1 MIPNISWLLKKS
13 KQFTSFVFKKMFGV
27 VALLLCIS
35 LFKIS
40 YIFSLV
46 VFLPLCDDIP
56 LMIDIYTEIRKRYG
70 NVRRARGYYLY
81 TEKNVRLLD
90 LWLDGGKA
98 ILGRRTGQANLVC
111 KQFLDKG
118 LTGFLPTKADVQLRR
133 ALEALLP
140 DYPVIC
146 WYETQ
151 DKAERIV
158 GSVLQADQ
166 NGTAQPLPVW
176 RPFLDIDPASASQEP
191 IADSIMLVTPAYP
204 VPCGIIA
211 ACSRFEER
219 LPPSDVLFPPL
230 AYSLARAFF
239 DLKHKMEEFQLKE
252 INIEDGHHS
261 KAAGRCARVSHTI
274 VKKRQ
279 AALNRKAEA
288 ERLIPDV
295 WTQKGWYLFPHIP
308 EAEYPAFFLQAL
320 DAHVLI
326 SPEYDMPSIL
336 PDCESYAELIRFL
349 KLRNT

>member
-27 VALLLCIS
+27 VTFLLCIS

-46 VFLPLCDDIP
+46 VFLPLCDDIC
-56 LMIDIYTEIRKRYG
+56 LMIDIYAEIRTRYG

-98 ILGRRTGQANLVC
+98 ILGRRAGQANLVY

-140 DYPVIC
+140 DYPVIR

-151 DKAERIV
+151 DKAERIA
-158 GSVLQADQ
+158 GSVLQAGQ
-166 NGTAQPLPVW
+166 NGTVQPLPVW
-176 RPFLDIDPASASQEP
+176 RPFLDLASDSQEP
-191 IADSIMLVTPAYP
+191 IADNIMLVTPAYP
-204 VPCGIIA
+204 VPCGILVA
-211 ACSRFEER
+211 GSRFEER

-239 DLKHKMEEFQLKE
+239 DLKHKMEELQLKE
-252 INIEDGHHS
+252 IKIEDGHHS
-261 KAAGRCARVSHTI
+261 EMAGRSARVSHTI

-279 AALNRKAEA
+279 AVLNRKAEA
-288 ERLIPDV
+288 ECLIPGV
-295 WTQKGWYLFPHIP
+295 WTQKGWSLFPHIP

-326 SPEYDMPSIL
+326 SPEYGTPSIL

-349 KLRNT
+349 KMRNA

>member
-1 MIPNISWLLKKS
+1 MVPL
-13 KQFTSFVFKKMFGV
+13 TYPYFVG
-27 VALLLCIS
+27 I
-35 LFKIS
+35 
-40 YIFSLV
+40 YLV
-46 VFLPLCDDIP
+46 VFLPLCDDSFP
-56 LMIDIYTEIRKRYG
+56 MIDIYTEIRKRYG
-70 NVRRARGYYLY
+70 NIRRARGYYLY

-140 DYPVIC
+140 DYPVIR

-151 DKAERIV
+151 GKAERIAASAMPA
-158 GSVLQADQ
+158 GQ
-166 NGTAQPLPVW
+166 NGTRQPLPIW
-176 RPFLDIDPASASQEP
+176 RPFLDLDSASDPQEP
-191 IADSIMLVTPAYP
+191 IADGIMLVTPAYP

-211 ACSRFEER
+211 AGSRFEES
-219 LPPSDVLFPPL
+219 LPPSDVLFPPF

-252 INIEDGHHS
+252 IKIEDGHHS
-261 KAAGRCARVSHTI
+261 EAAGRCARVSHTI

-288 ERLIPDV
+288 ERLIPGV
-295 WTQKGWYLFPHIP
+295 WEQKGWYLFPYIP

-326 SPEYDMPSIL
+326 SPEYGTPSIL
-336 PDCESYAELIRFL
+336 PDCESYTELIRFL

>member
-1 MIPNISWLLKKS
+1 
-13 KQFTSFVFKKMFGV
+13 
-27 VALLLCIS
+27 
-35 LFKIS
+35 
-40 YIFSLV
+40 
-46 VFLPLCDDIP
+46 
-56 LMIDIYTEIRKRYG
+56 MIDIYTEIRKRYG
-70 NVRRARGYYLY
+70 NIRRARGYYLY
-81 TEKNVRLLD
+81 TEKNVRLFD

-118 LTGFLPTKADVQLRR
+118 LTGSLPTKADVQLRR
-133 ALEALLP
+133 ALESLLP
-140 DYPVIC
+140 DYPIIR

-151 DKAERIV
+151 DKAERIA
-158 GSVLQADQ
+158 GSVLPVGQ

-176 RPFLDIDPASASQEP
+176 RPFLDLDPASDSQEP
-191 IADSIMLVTPAYP
+191 IADNLMLVTPAYP

-211 ACSRFEER
+211 AGSRFEGR
-219 LPPSDVLFPPL
+219 LPPSDVLLPPL

-239 DLKHKMEEFQLKE
+239 DLKHKMEELQIKE
-252 INIEDGHHS
+252 IKIEDGHYS
-261 KAAGRCARVSHTI
+261 EAAGRSARVSHTI

-288 ERLIPDV
+288 ERLIPGV

-308 EAEYPAFFLQAL
+308 EAEYPALFLQAL

-326 SPEYDMPSIL
+326 SPEYGTPSIL
-336 PDCESYAELIRFL
+336 PDCESYAELIQFL

>member
-1 MIPNISWLLKKS
+1 M
-13 KQFTSFVFKKMFGV
+13 
-27 VALLLCIS
+27 
-35 LFKIS
+35 
-40 YIFSLV
+40 
-46 VFLPLCDDIP
+46 
-56 LMIDIYTEIRKRYG
+56 
-70 NVRRARGYYLY
+70 
-81 TEKNVRLLD
+81 
-90 LWLDGGKA
+90 
-98 ILGRRTGQANLVC
+98 
-111 KQFLDKG
+111 
-118 LTGFLPTKADVQLRR
+118 PTKADAQLRR

-140 DYPVIC
+140 DYPVIR

-151 DKAERIV
+151 DKAERIA

-166 NGTAQPLPVW
+166 NGTVQPLPVW
-176 RPFLDIDPASASQEP
+176 RPFLDLDPASDSQEP
-191 IADSIMLVTPAYP
+191 IADGIMLVTPAYP

-211 ACSRFEER
+211 AGSRFEER

-261 KAAGRCARVSHTI
+261 ETAGRSARVSHTI

-279 AALNRKAEA
+279 AVLNRKAEV
-288 ERLIPDV
+288 ERLIPGV
-295 WTQKGWYLFPHIP
+295 WEQKGWYLFPHVP

-326 SPEYDMPSIL
+326 SPEYGTPSIL

>member
-1 MIPNISWLLKKS
+1 MR
-13 KQFTSFVFKKMFGV
+13 
-27 VALLLCIS
+27 S
-35 LFKIS
+35 LS
-40 YIFSLV
+40 TCSLV
-46 VFLPLCDDIP
+46 VFLPLCDDSA

-118 LTGFLPTKADVQLRR
+118 LTGFLPTKADAQLRR

-140 DYPVIC
+140 DYPVIR

-151 DKAERIV
+151 DKAERIA
-158 GSVLQADQ
+158 GSVLYAGQTDAV
-166 NGTAQPLPVW
+166 QPLPVW
-176 RPFLDIDPASASQEP
+176 RPFLDFDSASDSKEP
-191 IADSIMLVTPAYP
+191 IADSLMLVTPAYP

-211 ACSRFEER
+211 AGSRFEER
-219 LPPSDVLFPPL
+219 LPPSDILFPPL

-239 DLKHKMEEFQLKE
+239 DLKRKMEELQLKE
-252 INIEDGHHS
+252 IKLDELKLADEHHS
-261 KAAGRCARVSHTI
+261 EAAGRSARVSRII

-288 ERLIPDV
+288 VRLVPSI

-308 EAEYPAFFLQAL
+308 EAEYPALFSQAL

-326 SPEYDMPSIL
+326 SPEYGTPSIL

-349 KLRNT
+349 KLRNERNA

>member
-1 MIPNISWLLKKS
+1 
-13 KQFTSFVFKKMFGV
+13 
-27 VALLLCIS
+27 
-35 LFKIS
+35 
-40 YIFSLV
+40 
-46 VFLPLCDDIP
+46 
-56 LMIDIYTEIRKRYG
+56 MIDIYTEIRKRYG

-118 LTGFLPTKADVQLRR
+118 LIGFLPTKADVQLRR

-140 DYPVIC
+140 DYPVIR

-151 DKAERIV
+151 DKAERIA
-158 GSVLQADQ
+158 GSVLQAGQ

-176 RPFLDIDPASASQEP
+176 RPFLDLALASDSQEP
-191 IADSIMLVTPAYP
+191 IADGIMLVTPAYP

-211 ACSRFEER
+211 AGSRFEER

-239 DLKHKMEEFQLKE
+239 DLKHKMDEFRM
-252 INIEDGHHS
+252 EDGQRS
-261 KAAGRCARVSHTI
+261 GAAGRSARVSHTI

-288 ERLIPDV
+288 ERLIPGV

-308 EAEYPAFFLQAL
+308 EAEYPALFLQAL

-326 SPEYDMPSIL
+326 SPEYGTPSIL

-349 KLRNT
+349 KLRNA

>member
-70 NVRRARGYYLY
+70 NVR
-81 TEKNVRLLD
+81 LLD

-98 ILGRRTGQANLVC
+98 ILGRRAGQANLVC

-140 DYPVIC
+140 DYPVIR

-151 DKAERIV
+151 DKAERIA
-158 GSVLQADQ
+158 GSVLQAGQ
-166 NGTAQPLPVW
+166 NGAVQPLPVW
-176 RPFLDIDPASASQEP
+176 RPFLDLDLASDSQEP
-191 IADSIMLVTPAYP
+191 IADGIMLVTPAYP

-211 ACSRFEER
+211 AGSRFEER
-219 LPPSDVLFPPL
+219 LPPADVLFPPL

-239 DLKHKMEEFQLKE
+239 DLKRKMEELQLKE
-252 INIEDGHHS
+252 IKMADGHHS
-261 KAAGRCARVSHTI
+261 EAAGRSARVSHTI
-274 VKKRQ
+274 AKKRQ

-288 ERLIPDV
+288 ERLILGV

-326 SPEYDMPSIL
+326 SPEYGTPSIL
-336 PDCESYAELIRFL
+336 PDCKSYAELIRFL

>member
-1 MIPNISWLLKKS
+1 
-13 KQFTSFVFKKMFGV
+13 
-27 VALLLCIS
+27 
-35 LFKIS
+35 
-40 YIFSLV
+40 
-46 VFLPLCDDIP
+46 
-56 LMIDIYTEIRKRYG
+56 MIDIYAEIRTRYG

-98 ILGRRTGQANLVC
+98 ILGRRAGQANLVC

-140 DYPVIC
+140 DYPVIR

-151 DKAERIV
+151 DKAERIA
-158 GSVLQADQ
+158 GSVLQAGQ
-166 NGTAQPLPVW
+166 NGTVQPLPVW
-176 RPFLDIDPASASQEP
+176 RPFLVLASASQEP
-191 IADSIMLVTPAYP
+191 IGDSIMLVTPAYP

-211 ACSRFEER
+211 AGSWFEER

-239 DLKHKMEEFQLKE
+239 DLKRKMEELQLKE

-261 KAAGRCARVSHTI
+261 ETAGRIARVSHTI
-274 VKKRQ
+274 AKKRQ

-288 ERLIPDV
+288 ERLIPGV

-308 EAEYPAFFLQAL
+308 EAEYPALFLQAL

-326 SPEYDMPSIL
+326 SPEYGAPSIL

-349 KLRNT
+349 KLRNV

>member
-27 VALLLCIS
+27 VTFLLCIS

-46 VFLPLCDDIP
+46 VFLPLCDDIC
-56 LMIDIYTEIRKRYG
+56 LMIDIYAEIRTRYG

-98 ILGRRTGQANLVC
+98 ILGRRAGQANLVC

-140 DYPVIC
+140 DYPVIR

-151 DKAERIV
+151 DTAERIA
-158 GSVLQADQ
+158 GSVLQAGQ
-166 NGTAQPLPVW
+166 NGTVQPLPVW
-176 RPFLDIDPASASQEP
+176 RPFLDLASDSQEP
-191 IADSIMLVTPAYP
+191 IADNIMLVTPAYP
-204 VPCGIIA
+204 VPCGILVA
-211 ACSRFEER
+211 GSRFEER

-239 DLKHKMEEFQLKE
+239 DLKHKMEELQLKE
-252 INIEDGHHS
+252 IKIEDGHHS
-261 KAAGRCARVSHTI
+261 ETAGRSARVSHTI

-279 AALNRKAEA
+279 AVLNRKAEV
-288 ERLIPDV
+288 ERLIPGV

-326 SPEYDMPSIL
+326 SPEYGTPSIL

>member
-1 MIPNISWLLKKS
+1 MVPL
-13 KQFTSFVFKKMFGV
+13 TYPYFVG
-27 VALLLCIS
+27 I
-35 LFKIS
+35 
-40 YIFSLV
+40 YLV
-46 VFLPLCDDIP
+46 VFLPLCDDSFP
-56 LMIDIYTEIRKRYG
+56 MIDIYTEIRKRYG
-70 NVRRARGYYLY
+70 NIRRARGYYLY

-90 LWLDGGKA
+90 LWLDGGTA

-118 LTGFLPTKADVQLRR
+118 LTGFLPTKADAQLRR

-140 DYPVIC
+140 DYPVIR
-146 WYETQ
+146 WYATRE
-151 DKAERIV
+151 KAEQIA
-158 GSVLQADQ
+158 GSALQSYPKEA
-166 NGTAQPLPVW
+166 AQPLPVW
-176 RPFLDIDPASASQEP
+176 RPFLDLDSASDPQEP
-191 IADSIMLVTPAYP
+191 IADGIMLVTPAYP

-211 ACSRFEER
+211 AGSRFEES

-239 DLKHKMEEFQLKE
+239 DLKRKMEELQLKE
-252 INIEDGHHS
+252 IKIEDGQHS
-261 KAAGRCARVSHTI
+261 EAAGRCARVSHTI

-288 ERLIPDV
+288 ERLIPSV

-326 SPEYDMPSIL
+326 SPEYGTPSIL

-349 KLRNT
+349 KLRNV

>member
-1 MIPNISWLLKKS
+1 
-13 KQFTSFVFKKMFGV
+13 
-27 VALLLCIS
+27 
-35 LFKIS
+35 
-40 YIFSLV
+40 
-46 VFLPLCDDIP
+46 
-56 LMIDIYTEIRKRYG
+56 MIDIYTEIRKRYG

-81 TEKNVRLLD
+81 TEKNARLLD

-118 LTGFLPTKADVQLRR
+118 LIGFLPTKADVQLRR
-133 ALEALLP
+133 ALDALLP
-140 DYPVIC
+140 NYPVIR

-151 DKAERIV
+151 DKAERIAA
-158 GSVLQADQ
+158 SVMPAGQ
-166 NGTAQPLPVW
+166 NGAVQPLPVW
-176 RPFLDIDPASASQEP
+176 RPFLDPAPASQEP
-191 IADSIMLVTPAYP
+191 IVDSIMLVTPAYP
-204 VPCGIIA
+204 VPCSIIA
-211 ACSRFEER
+211 ADSRFEER

-239 DLKHKMEEFQLKE
+239 DLKRKMQELQLKE
-252 INIEDGHHS
+252 INIENGHHS
-261 KAAGRCARVSHTI
+261 KAAGRSARVSHTI

-279 AALNRKAEA
+279 AVLNRKAEA
-288 ERLIPDV
+288 ERLIPSV

-308 EAEYPAFFLQAL
+308 EAEYSAFFLQAL

-326 SPEYDMPSIL
+326 SPEYGTPSIL

>member
-1 MIPNISWLLKKS
+1 MVPL
-13 KQFTSFVFKKMFGV
+13 TYPYFVG
-27 VALLLCIS
+27 I
-35 LFKIS
+35 
-40 YIFSLV
+40 YLV
-46 VFLPLCDDIP
+46 VFLPLCDDSFP
-56 LMIDIYTEIRKRYG
+56 MIDIYTEIRKRYG

-140 DYPVIC
+140 DYPVIR

-151 DKAERIV
+151 NKAERIAASAMPA
-158 GSVLQADQ
+158 GQ
-166 NGTAQPLPVW
+166 NGTRQPLPVW
-176 RPFLDIDPASASQEP
+176 RPFLDLDSASDPQEP
-191 IADSIMLVTPAYP
+191 IADGIMLVTPAYP

-279 AALNRKAEA
+279 ATLNRKAEA

>member
-27 VALLLCIS
+27 VTFLLCIS

-46 VFLPLCDDIP
+46 VFLPLCDDIC
-56 LMIDIYTEIRKRYG
+56 LMIDIYAEIRTRYG

-98 ILGRRTGQANLVC
+98 ILGRRAGQANLVY

-140 DYPVIC
+140 DYPVIR

-151 DKAERIV
+151 DKAERIA
-158 GSVLQADQ
+158 GSVLQAGQ
-166 NGTAQPLPVW
+166 NGTVQPLPVW
-176 RPFLDIDPASASQEP
+176 RPFLDLASDSQEP
-191 IADSIMLVTPAYP
+191 IADNIMLVTPAYP
-204 VPCGIIA
+204 VPCGILVA
-211 ACSRFEER
+211 GSRFEER

-239 DLKHKMEEFQLKE
+239 DLKHKMEELQLKE
-252 INIEDGHHS
+252 IKIEDGHHS
-261 KAAGRCARVSHTI
+261 EMAGRSARVSHTI

-279 AALNRKAEA
+279 AVLNRKAEA
-288 ERLIPDV
+288 ECLIPGV

-326 SPEYDMPSIL
+326 SPEYGTPSIL

-349 KLRNT
+349 KLRNV

>member
-1 MIPNISWLLKKS
+1 
-13 KQFTSFVFKKMFGV
+13 
-27 VALLLCIS
+27 
-35 LFKIS
+35 
-40 YIFSLV
+40 
-46 VFLPLCDDIP
+46 
-56 LMIDIYTEIRKRYG
+56 MIDIYTEIRKRYG

-98 ILGRRTGQANLVC
+98 ILGRRAGQANLVC

-118 LTGFLPTKADVQLRR
+118 LTGFLPTKADAQLQR
-133 ALEALLP
+133 ALDALLP
-140 DYPVIC
+140 DYPVIR

-151 DKAERIV
+151 NKAERIA
-158 GSVLQADQ
+158 GSVLQAGQ
-166 NGTAQPLPVW
+166 NGTVQPLPVW
-176 RPFLDIDPASASQEP
+176 RPFLDLDPASDSQEP
-191 IADSIMLVTPAYP
+191 IADGIMLVTPAYP

-211 ACSRFEER
+211 AGSRFKEF
-219 LPPSDVLFPPL
+219 LPPSDMLFPPF

-239 DLKHKMEEFQLKE
+239 DLKRKLAELQITE
-252 INIEDGHHS
+252 INIEDGHDS
-261 KAAGRCARVSHTI
+261 EAAGRCARVSHTI

-326 SPEYDMPSIL
+326 SPEYDIPSIL

>member
-1 MIPNISWLLKKS
+1 
-13 KQFTSFVFKKMFGV
+13 
-27 VALLLCIS
+27 
-35 LFKIS
+35 
-40 YIFSLV
+40 
-46 VFLPLCDDIP
+46 
-56 LMIDIYTEIRKRYG
+56 MIDIYAEIRKRYG

-140 DYPVIC
+140 DYPAIR

-151 DKAERIV
+151 DKAERIA

-166 NGTAQPLPVW
+166 NGTVQLLPVW
-176 RPFLDIDPASASQEP
+176 RPFLDLAPASASQEP

-211 ACSRFEER
+211 AGSRFEES

-252 INIEDGHHS
+252 IKIEDGHHS
-261 KAAGRCARVSHTI
+261 ETAGRSARVSHTI

-279 AALNRKAEA
+279 AVLNRKAEA
-288 ERLIPDV
+288 ERLIPSV
-295 WTQKGWYLFPHIP
+295 WEQKGWYLFPHIP

-326 SPEYDMPSIL
+326 SPEYGTPSIL

>member
-1 MIPNISWLLKKS
+1 MIPNISWLLNKS

-46 VFLPLCDDIP
+46 VFLPLCDDTS

-81 TEKNVRLLD
+81 TEKNIRLLD

-133 ALEALLP
+133 ALESLLP
-140 DYPVIC
+140 DYPVIR

-151 DKAERIV
+151 DKAERIA
-158 GSVLQADQ
+158 GSVLQAGQ
-166 NGTAQPLPVW
+166 NGTVQPLPVW
-176 RPFLDIDPASASQEP
+176 RPFLDLASDSQEP
-191 IADSIMLVTPAYP
+191 IADNIMLVTSAYP
-204 VPCGIIA
+204 VPCGILVA
-211 ACSRFEER
+211 GSRFEER

-239 DLKHKMEEFQLKE
+239 DLKRKMEELQIKE
-252 INIEDGHHS
+252 IKIEDGHHS
-261 KAAGRCARVSHTI
+261 ETAGRCARVSHTI
-274 VKKRQ
+274 VKKRR

-288 ERLIPDV
+288 ERLIPGV
-295 WTQKGWYLFPHIP
+295 WEQKGWYLFPHIP

-326 SPEYDMPSIL
+326 SPEYGTPSIL

>member
-1 MIPNISWLLKKS
+1 MVPL
-13 KQFTSFVFKKMFGV
+13 THPYFVG
-27 VALLLCIS
+27 I
-35 LFKIS
+35 
-40 YIFSLV
+40 YLV
-46 VFLPLCDDIP
+46 VFLPLCDDSS
-56 LMIDIYTEIRKRYG
+56 LMIDIYAEIRKRYG

-118 LTGFLPTKADVQLRR
+118 LTGFLPTKADAQLQR

-140 DYPVIC
+140 DYPVIR

-151 DKAERIV
+151 NKAERIA
-158 GSVLQADQ
+158 GSVMQAGQ

-176 RPFLDIDPASASQEP
+176 RPFLDLALASDSQEP
-191 IADSIMLVTPAYP
+191 IADGIMLVTPAYP

-211 ACSRFEER
+211 AGSRFQER
-219 LPPSDVLFPPL
+219 LPTSDVLFPPL

-239 DLKHKMEEFQLKE
+239 DLKHKMDEFRM
-252 INIEDGHHS
+252 EDGQRS
-261 KAAGRCARVSHTI
+261 GAAGRSARVSHTI

-279 AALNRKAEA
+279 AVLNRKAEA
-288 ERLIPDV
+288 ERLIPGV

-326 SPEYDMPSIL
+326 SPEYGTPSIL

>member
-1 MIPNISWLLKKS
+1 MIN
-13 KQFTSFVFKKMFGV
+13 
-27 VALLLCIS
+27 
-35 LFKIS
+35 
-40 YIFSLV
+40 
-46 VFLPLCDDIP
+46 
-56 LMIDIYTEIRKRYG
+56 IYTEIRKRYG

-90 LWLDGGKA
+90 LWLDGGRA

-118 LTGFLPTKADVQLRR
+118 LTGFLPTKADTQLQR

-140 DYPVIC
+140 DYPVIR

-151 DKAERIV
+151 DKAERIAGAVLPV
-158 GSVLQADQ
+158 GQ
-166 NGTAQPLPVW
+166 NGTVQPLPVW
-176 RPFLDIDPASASQEP
+176 RPFLDLAPASDSQEP
-191 IADSIMLVTPAYP
+191 IADGIMLVTPAYP

-211 ACSRFEER
+211 AGSRFEER

-239 DLKHKMEEFQLKE
+239 DLKRKMEELQPKE
-252 INIEDGHHS
+252 IKIEDGQRS
-261 KAAGRCARVSHTI
+261 GAAGRSARVSHTI

-288 ERLIPDV
+288 ERLIPGV

-326 SPEYDMPSIL
+326 SPEYGTPSIL

-349 KLRNT
+349 KLRNA

>member
-1 MIPNISWLLKKS
+1 MVPL
-13 KQFTSFVFKKMFGV
+13 TYPYFVG
-27 VALLLCIS
+27 I
-35 LFKIS
+35 
-40 YIFSLV
+40 YLV

-90 LWLDGGKA
+90 LWLDGGTA

-140 DYPVIC
+140 DYPVIR

-151 DKAERIV
+151 DKAERIA

-166 NGTAQPLPVW
+166 NGAVQPLPVW
-176 RPFLDIDPASASQEP
+176 RPFLGIDTGSVNGIAAETAS
-191 IADSIMLVTPAYP
+191 ITLVTPAYP

-211 ACSRFEER
+211 ADSRFEER

-239 DLKHKMEEFQLKE
+239 DLKRKMEELRLKE
-252 INIEDGHHS
+252 IKIEDGQRS
-261 KAAGRCARVSHTI
+261 GAAGRSARVSHTI
-274 VKKRQ
+274 AKKRQ
-279 AALNRKAEA
+279 AVLNRKAEV
-288 ERLIPDV
+288 ERLIPGV

-308 EAEYPAFFLQAL
+308 EAEYPALFLQAL

-326 SPEYDMPSIL
+326 SPEYGTPSIL

>member
-1 MIPNISWLLKKS
+1 
-13 KQFTSFVFKKMFGV
+13 
-27 VALLLCIS
+27 
-35 LFKIS
+35 
-40 YIFSLV
+40 
-46 VFLPLCDDIP
+46 
-56 LMIDIYTEIRKRYG
+56 MIDIYAEIRKRYG

-118 LTGFLPTKADVQLRR
+118 LTGFLPTKADVQLQR

-140 DYPVIC
+140 DYPVIR

-151 DKAERIV
+151 DKAERLA
-158 GSVLQADQ
+158 GSVLRPDQ
-166 NGTAQPLPVW
+166 NGTVRSLSVW
-176 RPFLDIDPASASQEP
+176 RPFLDIDSASDPQEL
-191 IADSIMLVTPAYP
+191 IGDSIMLVTPAYP

-211 ACSRFEER
+211 AGSRFEES

-239 DLKHKMEEFQLKE
+239 DLKRKMEELQLKE
-252 INIEDGHHS
+252 IKMADGHHS
-261 KAAGRCARVSHTI
+261 ETAGRSARVSHTI
-274 VKKRQ
+274 AKKRQ
-279 AALNRKAEA
+279 TVLNRKAEV
-288 ERLIPDV
+288 ERLIPGV
-295 WTQKGWYLFPHIP
+295 WEQKGWYLFPHVP
-308 EAEYPAFFLQAL
+308 EAEYPALFLQAL

-326 SPEYDMPSIL
+326 SPEYGTPSIL

>member
-1 MIPNISWLLKKS
+1 M
-13 KQFTSFVFKKMFGV
+13 T
-27 VALLLCIS
+27 
-35 LFKIS
+35 
-40 YIFSLV
+40 
-46 VFLPLCDDIP
+46 
-56 LMIDIYTEIRKRYG
+56 DIYTEIRKRYG

-98 ILGRRTGQANLVC
+98 ILGRRAGQANLVC

-118 LTGFLPTKADVQLRR
+118 LTGFLPTKADVQLQR

-140 DYPVIC
+140 DYPVIR

-151 DKAERIV
+151 GKAERIAASAMPA
-158 GSVLQADQ
+158 GQ
-166 NGTAQPLPVW
+166 NGTRQPLPVW
-176 RPFLDIDPASASQEP
+176 RPFLDLDSASDPQEP
-191 IADSIMLVTPAYP
+191 IADGIMLVTPAYP

-211 ACSRFEER
+211 AGSRFEER

>member
-1 MIPNISWLLKKS
+1 MVPL
-13 KQFTSFVFKKMFGV
+13 TYPYFVG
-27 VALLLCIS
+27 I
-35 LFKIS
+35 
-40 YIFSLV
+40 YLV
-46 VFLPLCDDIP
+46 VFLPLCDDSFP
-56 LMIDIYTEIRKRYG
+56 MIDIYTEIRKRYG
-70 NVRRARGYYLY
+70 NIRRARGYYLY

-140 DYPVIC
+140 DYPVIR

-151 DKAERIV
+151 GKAERIAASAMPA
-158 GSVLQADQ
+158 GQ
-166 NGTAQPLPVW
+166 NGTRQPLPVW
-176 RPFLDIDPASASQEP
+176 RPFLDLDSASDPQEP
-191 IADSIMLVTPAYP
+191 IADGIMLVTPAYP

-211 ACSRFEER
+211 AGSRFEER

-252 INIEDGHHS
+252 IKIEDGHHS

-288 ERLIPDV
+288 ECLIPGV

>member
-1 MIPNISWLLKKS
+1 
-13 KQFTSFVFKKMFGV
+13 
-27 VALLLCIS
+27 
-35 LFKIS
+35 
-40 YIFSLV
+40 
-46 VFLPLCDDIP
+46 
-56 LMIDIYTEIRKRYG
+56 MIDIYAEIRKRYG

-90 LWLDGGKA
+90 LWLDGGTA

-118 LTGFLPTKADVQLRR
+118 LTGFLPTKADAQLRR

-140 DYPVIC
+140 DYPVIR
-146 WYETQ
+146 WYATRE
-151 DKAERIV
+151 KAEQIA
-158 GSVLQADQ
+158 GSALQSYPKEA
-166 NGTAQPLPVW
+166 AQPLPVW
-176 RPFLDIDPASASQEP
+176 RPFLGIDTGSVNGTVAETAP
-191 IADSIMLVTPAYP
+191 ITLVTPAYP

-211 ACSRFEER
+211 ACSRFEAS
-219 LPPSDVLFPPL
+219 LPPSDALFPPL

-239 DLKHKMEEFQLKE
+239 DLKRKMEELQLKE
-252 INIEDGHHS
+252 IKIEDGHHS
-261 KAAGRCARVSHTI
+261 EAAGRCARVSHTI

-288 ERLIPDV
+288 ERLIPGV
-295 WTQKGWYLFPHIP
+295 WEQKGWYLFPYIP

-326 SPEYDMPSIL
+326 SPEYGTPSIL

-349 KLRNT
+349 KLRNG

>member
-1 MIPNISWLLKKS
+1 
-13 KQFTSFVFKKMFGV
+13 
-27 VALLLCIS
+27 
-35 LFKIS
+35 
-40 YIFSLV
+40 
-46 VFLPLCDDIP
+46 
-56 LMIDIYTEIRKRYG
+56 MIDIYAEIRTRYG

-98 ILGRRTGQANLVC
+98 ILGRRAGQANLVC

-140 DYPVIC
+140 DYPVIR

-151 DKAERIV
+151 DKAERIA
-158 GSVLQADQ
+158 GSVLQAGQ
-166 NGTAQPLPVW
+166 NGTVQPLPVW
-176 RPFLDIDPASASQEP
+176 RPFLDLASDSQEP
-191 IADSIMLVTPAYP
+191 IGDSIMLVTPAYP

-211 ACSRFEER
+211 ADSRFEER
-219 LPPSDVLFPPL
+219 FPPSDVLFPPL

-239 DLKHKMEEFQLKE
+239 DLKRKMEELQLKE

-261 KAAGRCARVSHTI
+261 ETAGRSTRVSHTI

-279 AALNRKAEA
+279 AVLNRKAEA
-288 ERLIPDV
+288 ERLIPGV

-326 SPEYDMPSIL
+326 SPEYGTPSIL

-349 KLRNT
+349 KLRNV

>member
-46 VFLPLCDDIP
+46 VFLPLCDDTS
-56 LMIDIYTEIRKRYG
+56 LMIDIYTEIRTRYG

-81 TEKNVRLLD
+81 TEKNIRLLD

-133 ALEALLP
+133 ALESLLP
-140 DYPVIC
+140 DYPVIR

-151 DKAERIV
+151 DKAERIA
-158 GSVLQADQ
+158 GSVLQAGQ
-166 NGTAQPLPVW
+166 NGTVQPLPVW
-176 RPFLDIDPASASQEP
+176 RPFLDLASDSQEP
-191 IADSIMLVTPAYP
+191 IADNIMLVTPAYP

-211 ACSRFEER
+211 AGSRFEEC

-239 DLKHKMEEFQLKE
+239 DLKRKMEELQLKE
-252 INIEDGHHS
+252 IKIEDGHHS
-261 KAAGRCARVSHTI
+261 ETAGRSARVSHTI

-279 AALNRKAEA
+279 AVLNRKAEA
-288 ERLIPDV
+288 ECLIPGV
-295 WTQKGWYLFPHIP
+295 WTQKGWYLFPLTP

-326 SPEYDMPSIL
+326 SPEYGTPSIL

-349 KLRNT
+349 KMRNA